1 MINKLYINGG
11 KPPKYRT
18 YNKRIRRMVF
28 NDDIIYEYI
37 PCTGLNIIEETISIP
52 LEGSVGDTYNID
64 YNISP
69 NDCTEPVNWSIET
82 NSYFSISN
90 GVLTR
95 LVGDINLDSASSAAL
110 VDEALTDIATIDD
123 DDELN
128 ILVTATCES
137 YSDTIKLSIINDRS
151 CSSFKFNENQVSIN
165 TEVIDDTY
173 YKLKYT
179 VTPDDCEDE
188 VTYELSDPNIIK
200 VEQGV
205 DEFWVTTLSMGTCV
219 ITGRC
224 GNRMDTCVVNV
235 TDDATSTNIPCTGIR
250 CDAEVEVDNEN
261 VTPENGGGQLINV
274 TVEPANTTDVVT
286 YTIHNTKMVYVEC
299 IGGKWYVFSNG
310 INQAGTTVIT
320 FKCGKCSAD
329 CYVTVT

>member
-11 KPPKYRT
+11 KPPKYHT

-28 NDDIIYEYI
+28 NGDIIYEYI

-69 NDCTEPVNWSIET
+69 NDCTEPVNWSIED

-95 LVGDINLDSASSAAL
+95 LVGDINLD
-110 VDEALTDIATIDD
+110 V
-123 DDELN
+123 DELN

-137 YSDTIKLSIINDRS
+137 YNDTINLSIINDRS
-151 CSSFKFNENQVSIN
+151 CSSFKFNENQVSIT
-165 TEVIDDTY
+165 TEVVDETY

-200 VEQGV
+200 VTHSTGTN
-205 DEFWVTTLSMGTCV
+205 EFWITTLSMGTCI
-219 ITGRC
+219 ITATC
-224 GNRMDTCVVNV
+224 GNFSDICEVTVNELV
-235 TDDATSTNIPCTGIR
+235 TIIPC
-250 CDAEVEVDNEN
+250 E
-261 VTPENGGGQLINV
+261 
-274 TVEPANTTDVVT
+274 
-286 YTIHNTKMVYVEC
+286 
-299 IGGKWYVFSNG
+299 
-310 INQAGTTVIT
+310 
-320 FKCGKCSAD
+320 
-329 CYVTVT
+329 YVTVTPSSATLSVGDSVTITGSAYPSNTTDYMLVSSSDVSIIAIGNGSAGNDTTKTITVTAKAQGSVTITFNCNGVKGYCHITVN